1 MKKGFKIS
9 TKTFKRSFALAAV
22 FAIVAG
28 AAYITKA
35 SSIMGTGPKYTPPIS
50 GTKLDKLTAYPN
62 RHLVIVTAQGTIK
75 LQLFEK
81 VAPNHVANIINLA
94 NSHFY
99 DSTYFHRVIPG
110 FMIQGGDPNTK
121 DNDFSNDGQGS
132 GPQMLQAEFNS
143 THHARGILSMARA
156 NDPNSASSQ
165 FFICV
170 ADAGF
175 LDGKYTAFG
184 QVIQGMDVVD
194 KIVNLPDVTTRSPG
208 DVQNQGTN
216 PGRAAEV
223 LSMYVEGN

>member
-9 TKTFKRSFALAAV
+9 IALAAV

-28 AAYITKA
+28 VAYITKA
-35 SSIMGTGPKYTPPIS
+35 SSIMGTGPQYTPPIS
-50 GTKLDKLTAYPN
+50 GTKLDQLTAHPK

-81 VAPNHVANIINLA
+81 IAPNHVANIINLA
-94 NSHFY
+94 TTHFY

-121 DNDFSNDGQGS
+121 DNDFSNDGMGS

-194 KIVNLPDVTTRSPG
+194 KIVNLPDVTTRSQQEISSG
-208 DVQNQGTN
+208 GTN